1 MQRVGRQVV
10 TLDRFLIRRSQVR
23 TLSGVPSFSKMNG
36 ECAKVN
42 HSWVEVDLKRLRNN
56 IRAARSSVSSKTAAL
71 FVVKADAYGHGL
83 IPVVKA
89 AAEEGINWFA
99 VAFLDEAL
107 KIRAALPD
115 VNILVLGL
123 VLPEH
128 VDEVHEKRILPIVT
142 CMEHG
147 LGLAEAAR
155 AKGFT
160 LPVHLKV
167 DTGMGRLGVQWN
179 EVEATV
185 KALNDAGGLELFGVC
200 SHFARVEPDQPD
212 HALEQAKKFNEA
224 LKHLPAKIFR
234 HLSSS
239 RAALYFPDW
248 DLDGVRQGI
257 VLYGYGANDSKG
269 RFQTKPILQWKA
281 RVVQIKKVPADFSVG
296 YYGTYRTEYPTQIA
310 TLAVGYA
317 DGYNRALSN
326 KGDVL
331 IGGRRCA
338 VVGRVSMNW
347 ITVDVGPDAKVKVGD
362 EAVLIGEQGEEAI
375 WADELSKICRTI
387 PYEILTSIHAS
398 LERRYRE

>member
-1 MQRVGRQVV
+1 M
-10 TLDRFLIRRSQVR
+10 
-23 TLSGVPSFSKMNG
+23 
-36 ECAKVN
+36 
-42 HSWVEVDLKRLRNN
+42 
-56 IRAARSSVSSKTAAL
+56 

-83 IPVVKA
+83 IPVA
-89 AAEEGINWFA
+89 QTAAEEGINWFA
-99 VAFLDEAL
+99 VAFLNEAL
-107 KIRAALPD
+107 QLRAALPD

-128 VDEVHEKRILPIVT
+128 VGELLEKRIFPVITSL
-142 CMEHG
+142 EHG
-147 LGLAEAAR
+147 LSLAEATQAAGR
-155 AKGFT
+155 L

-179 EVEATV
+179 DVASTV
-185 KALNDAGGLELFGVC
+185 KTLDEAGGLEWAGVC
-200 SHFARVEPDQPD
+200 SHFARVDPDQPD
-212 HALEQAKKFNEA
+212 HALEQAEKFNDA
-224 LKHLPAKIFR
+224 LRCLPANVFK

-239 RAALYFPDW
+239 RAALYFPGW
-248 DLDGVRQGI
+248 DLDGIRQGI
-257 VLYGYGANDSKG
+257 VLYGYGANDPRG
-269 RFQTKPILQWKA
+269 RFQTNPILQWKA
-281 RVVQIKKVPADFSVG
+281 RVVQVKTVPADFSVG

-326 KGDVL
+326 RGDVL

-347 ITVDVGPDAKVKVGD
+347 IAADIGPEVKVKVGD
-362 EAVLIGEQGEEAI
+362 EAVLIGEQGDEAI

-398 LERRYRE
+398 LDRRYV

>member
-1 MQRVGRQVV
+1 VEIDLGRLKQN
-10 TLDRFLIRRSQVR
+10 VR
-23 TLSGVPSFSKMNG
+23 AL
-36 ECAKVN
+36 
-42 HSWVEVDLKRLRNN
+42 
-56 IRAARSSVSSKTAAL
+56 RSSIPAETAVIL
-71 FVVKADAYGHGL
+71 VVKSDAYGHGL
-83 IPVVKA
+83 VPVSRA
-89 AAEEGINWFA
+89 AAEEGVNWFA

-107 KIRAALPD
+107 KIRAVLPD
-115 VNILVLGL
+115 ANILVLGL
-123 VLPEH
+123 VFPEH
-128 VDEVHEKRILPIVT
+128 IGELIENRIFPVIT
-142 CMEHG
+142 CLEHG
-147 LGLAEAAR
+147 LALAEAAR
-155 AKGFT
+155 ARGEI

-167 DTGMGRLGVQWN
+167 DTGMGRIGVQWN
-179 EVEATV
+179 EVESTV
-185 KALNDAGGLELFGVC
+185 KALDEAGGLELIGVC
-200 SHFARVEPDQPD
+200 SHFARVDPDQPD
-212 HALEQAKKFNEA
+212 HALEQSAKFNEA
-224 LKHLPAKIFR
+224 LKHLPVKIFR

-248 DLDGVRQGI
+248 DLNGVRQGI
-257 VLYGYGANDSKG
+257 VLYGYGANDPKG

-281 RVVQIKKVPADFSVG
+281 RVIQIKKVPADFAVG

-362 EAVLIGEQGEEAI
+362 EAVLIGEQGDEAI

-387 PYEILTSIHAS
+387 PYEILTSINAS
-398 LERRYRE
+398 LERRYV

>member
-1 MQRVGRQVV
+1 M
-10 TLDRFLIRRSQVR
+10 
-23 TLSGVPSFSKMNG
+23 
-36 ECAKVN
+36 N
-42 HSWVEVDLKRLRNN
+42 HSWVEINLDRLRQNV
-56 IRAARSSVSSKTAAL
+56 RVLCSSIPEETAVML
-71 FVVKADAYGHGL
+71 VVKADAYGHGL
-83 IPVVKA
+83 VPVAETA
-89 AAEEGINWFA
+89 AKEGINWFA

-128 VDEVHEKRILPIVT
+128 VGELLEKRIFPIVT
-142 CMEHG
+142 CLEHG
-147 LGLAEAAR
+147 LVLAEAAR
-155 AKGFT
+155 AKGAT

-167 DTGMGRLGVQWN
+167 DTGMGRLGVQWD
-179 EVEATV
+179 EVASAV
-185 KALNDAGGLELFGVC
+185 QLLNAAGGLAITGVC

-212 HALEQAKKFNEA
+212 HASAQAVKFNEA
-224 LKHLPAKIFR
+224 LKCLPSTVFK

-239 RAALYFPDW
+239 RAALYFPGW
-248 DLDGVRQGI
+248 DLNGVRQGI
-257 VLYGYGANDSKG
+257 VLYGYGANDPKG
-269 RFQTKPILQWKA
+269 RFQTKPILQWKS
-281 RVVQIKKVPADFSVG
+281 RVVQVKKVPADFAVG

-347 ITVDVGPDAKVKVGD
+347 ITVDVGPDARVKVGN
-362 EAVLIGEQGEEAI
+362 EAVLIGEQGEESV

-387 PYEILTSIHAS
+387 PYEILTSINAS
-398 LERRYRE
+398 LERRYV

>member
-1 MQRVGRQVV
+1 M
-10 TLDRFLIRRSQVR
+10 
-23 TLSGVPSFSKMNG
+23 
-36 ECAKVN
+36 N
-42 HSWVEVDLKRLRNN
+42 HSWVEIDIGRLKQN
-56 IRAARSSVSSKTAAL
+56 IRALRSAVPDETAVI
-71 FVVKADAYGHGL
+71 FVVKADAYSHG
-83 IPVVKA
+83 IVQVARA

-107 KIRAALPD
+107 KVRAALPD

-128 VDEVHEKRILPIVT
+128 VGELLEKRIFPVVT
-142 CMEHG
+142 CLEHG
-147 LGLAEAAR
+147 LALAEAAR
-155 AKGFT
+155 AAGKT

-167 DTGMGRLGVQWN
+167 DTGMGRLGVQWD
-179 EVEATV
+179 EVVATV
-185 KALNDAGGLELFGVC
+185 RALNEAGGLELAGVC
-200 SHFARVEPDQPD
+200 SHFARVDPDQPD
-212 HALEQAKKFNEA
+212 HASAQAEKFNEA
-224 LKHLPAKIFR
+224 LKHLSAKIFK

-239 RAALYFPDW
+239 RAALYFSGW
-248 DLDGVRQGI
+248 DLDGIRQGI
-257 VLYGYGANDSKG
+257 VLYGYGANDPKG

-281 RVVQIKKVPADFSVG
+281 RVVQVKRVPADFAVG
-296 YYGTYRTEYPTQIA
+296 YYSTYRTEYPTQIA

-347 ITVDVGPDAKVKVGD
+347 ITVDVGPDAKVKMGD
-362 EAVLIGEQGEEAI
+362 EAVLIGEQGEESV

-387 PYEILTSIHAS
+387 PYEILTSINAA
-398 LERRYRE
+398 LERKYV

>member
-1 MQRVGRQVV
+1 M
-10 TLDRFLIRRSQVR
+10 
-23 TLSGVPSFSKMNG
+23 
-36 ECAKVN
+36 N
-42 HSWVEVDLKRLRNN
+42 HSWVEVDLGRLRANV
-56 IRAARSSVSSKTAAL
+56 RVLRSAIPSETAVL

-83 IPVVKA
+83 VPVAQA
-89 AAEEGINWFA
+89 AAAEGINWFA

-107 KIRAALPD
+107 AIRAALPD
-115 VNILVLGL
+115 VNILVMGL

-128 VDEVHEKRILPIVT
+128 VDLLFKDRIIPIIAD
-142 CMEHG
+142 CEHG
-147 LGLAEAAR
+147 LSLAVVAR
-155 AKGFT
+155 SAGKT

-179 EVEATV
+179 EVAETV
-185 KALNDAGGLELFGVC
+185 KILNAAGGLELVGVC

-212 HALEQAKKFNEA
+212 HASAQAIKFDEA
-224 LKHLPAKIFR
+224 LKHLPATVFK

-239 RAALYFPDW
+239 RAALYFPGW
-248 DLDGVRQGI
+248 DLDGIRQGI
-257 VLYGYGANDSKG
+257 VLYGYGANDPKG
-269 RFQTKPILQWKA
+269 RFQTNPILQWKA
-281 RVVQIKKVPADFSVG
+281 RVVQVKAVPSDFSVG

-347 ITVDVGPDAKVKVGD
+347 ITADIGPDARVKVGD
-362 EAVLIGEQGEEAI
+362 EAVLIGEQGEESI

-398 LERRYRE
+398 LERRYV

>member
-1 MQRVGRQVV
+1 M
-10 TLDRFLIRRSQVR
+10 
-23 TLSGVPSFSKMNG
+23 
-36 ECAKVN
+36 N
-42 HSWVEVDLKRLRNN
+42 HSWVEVDLGRLRANV
-56 IRAARSSVSSKTAAL
+56 RALRSVIPSETSVM
-71 FVVKADAYGHGL
+71 FVVKANAYGHGL
-83 IPVVKA
+83 VPVAKA

-107 KIRAALPD
+107 AIRAALPD

-123 VLPEH
+123 VLAEH
-128 VDEVHEKRILPIVT
+128 VGLLLDQRIFPVIT
-142 CMEHG
+142 DCEHG
-147 LGLAEAAR
+147 LSLAAAAR
-155 AKGFT
+155 SAGRT

-179 EVEATV
+179 DVAGV
-185 KALNDAGGLELFGVC
+185 VNALTSAGGLELSGVC
-200 SHFARVEPDQPD
+200 SHFARVEPDQPE
-212 HALEQAKKFNEA
+212 HASAQAVKFNAA
-224 LKHLPAKIFR
+224 LRHLPAGTFR

-239 RAALYFPDW
+239 RAALYFSDW

-257 VLYGYGANDSKG
+257 VLYGYGANDPAG

-281 RVVQIKKVPADFSVG
+281 RVVQVKRVPADFSVG

-310 TLAVGYA
+310 TVAVGYA

-326 KGDVL
+326 RGDVL

-347 ITVDVGPDAKVKVGD
+347 ITVDVGPDAGVKVGD
-362 EAVLIGEQGEEAI
+362 EVVLIGEQGDETV

-387 PYEILTSIHAS
+387 PYEILTSINAS
-398 LERRYRE
+398 LERRYI